1 MSTPRPWS
9 AAGAWLVEEQLIP
22 EWLVPAAR
30 FAAQADVAAITRFA
44 PPANSGRHSAVLIA
58 LRSGAAGPE
67 VVLVERASGGGPHSG
82 QPAFPGGV
90 VEADDTDAVAAAVR
104 ETWEEAGIAREE
116 LLPVARLPELWIPV
130 SDYVVTPV
138 VAWWQGHT
146 TANVADPQ
154 EIAAVHCVSIAELV
168 EAENRCRVQ
177 HPSGYVG
184 PAFDVRGMLVWGF
197 TAGILDALIRGAGWS
212 RSWDEQAPPR
222 ALVV

>member
-1 MSTPRPWS
+1 MGTPTPWS
-9 AAGAWLVEEQLIP
+9 ATGEWLVDEQLIP
-22 EWLVPAAR
+22 DWLLPAAR
-30 FAAQADVAAITRFA
+30 FAAQADVGSITRFA
-44 PPANSGRHSAVLIA
+44 PPENSGRHSAVLIA
-58 LRSGAAGPE
+58 LRSGAEGPE
-67 VVLVERASGGGPHSG
+67 VVLVERARGAGPHSG

-90 VEADDTDAVAAAVR
+90 VEVDDMDAVAAALR

-154 EIAAVHCVSIAELV
+154 EIAAVHCVTIAELV

-197 TAGILDALIRGAGWS
+197 TAGILDAVIRGAGWA
-212 RSWDEQAPPR
+212 REWDEQAPPR
-222 ALVV
+222 ALAL